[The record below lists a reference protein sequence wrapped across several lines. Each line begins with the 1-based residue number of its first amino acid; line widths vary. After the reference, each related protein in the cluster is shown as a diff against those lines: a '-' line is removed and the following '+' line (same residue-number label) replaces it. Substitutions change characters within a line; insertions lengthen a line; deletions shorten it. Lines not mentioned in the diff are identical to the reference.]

1 MFKIQREN
9 AHLFCPPDTHDPQSH
24 LRAHWVVVIA
34 SHLQDSLVASPPEV
48 AILLLNF
55 RLQKRVKLFKEQ
67 TTILLEHS
75 KHILMIILIEGALFN
90 KKLCFLC
97 GSRVYFEAR

>member
-34 SHLQDSLVASPPEV
+34 SHLQNSLVASPPEV
-48 AILLLNF
+48 AMLLLHF
-55 RLQKRVKLFKEQ
+55 RLWKRVKLFKEQ
-67 TTILLEHS
+67 TSILLEHS
-75 KHILMIILIEGALFN
+75 ENVLVIILIEGRFI
-90 KKLCFLC
+90 
-97 GSRVYFEAR
+97 